1 MRMTNDTRRTRP
13 IGAGLTTGHDN
24 ARDVS
29 LDSCYNTYMNDALQT
44 SNLPDRASTSARV
57 SGASIVSKGQTTMTM
72 IFLASDSS
80 DTLAFSN
87 IGTALEFVR
96 DSHGDLNPEGSAL
109 MLETRAGL
117 VPATNKAVKA
127 SRDRVMRFSAAGAD
141 AASVVAGIQSKLDGA
156 LSACALVGIDPA
168 NVATVGNLRAA
179 LLDAQASIGAESASV
194 TLTIETLYLHKRG
207 YKN

>member
-1 MRMTNDTRRTRP
+1 MRNDSNETRA
-13 IGAGLTTGHDN
+13 IGAGLTIGHDN
-24 ARDVS
+24 ARDFSAHYGILITVEGH
-29 LDSCYNTYMNDALQT
+29 YR
-44 SNLPDRASTSARV
+44 PDRLERTHNMTS
-57 SGASIVSKGQTTMTM
+57 

-96 DSHGDLNPEGSAL
+96 DSHADLNPEGSAL

>member
-1 MRMTNDTRRTRP
+1 MKRDNNETRAL
-13 IGAGLTTGHDN
+13 GAGLSIGHDN
-24 ARDVS
+24 ARDFSAHCDIILTVEGH
-29 LDSCYNTYMNDALQT
+29 YR
-44 SNLPDRASTSARV
+44 PDRLERTHN
-57 SGASIVSKGQTTMTM
+57 MTL

-96 DSHGDLNPEGSAL
+96 DSHADLNPEGSTL

-141 AASVVAGIQSKLDGA
+141 AASVVAGIQSKLTGA
-156 LSACALVGIDPA
+156 LAACALVGVDPE

-179 LLDAQASIGAESASV
+179 LIAAQGNIGAESASV
-194 TLTIETLYLHKRG
+194 SMYIETLRLHKRG

>member
-1 MRMTNDTRRTRP
+1 MT
-13 IGAGLTTGHDN
+13 
-24 ARDVS
+24 S
-29 LDSCYNTYMNDALQT
+29 
-44 SNLPDRASTSARV
+44 
-57 SGASIVSKGQTTMTM
+57 

>member
-1 MRMTNDTRRTRP
+1 MRNDSNETRA
-13 IGAGLTTGHDN
+13 IGAGLTIGHDN
-24 ARDVS
+24 ARDFSAHYVIIKTVEGH
-29 LDSCYNTYMNDALQT
+29 YR
-44 SNLPDRASTSARV
+44 PDRLERTHNMTS
-57 SGASIVSKGQTTMTM
+57 

-168 NVATVGNLRAA
+168 NVATVGNLEAA
-179 LLDAQASIGAESASV
+179 LLTAQGNIGAESASV

>member
-1 MRMTNDTRRTRP
+1 MTNDTRRTRP
-13 IGAGLTTGHDN
+13 IGAGLTIGHDN

-87 IGTALEFVR
+87 IGTALDYVR
-96 DSHGDLNPEGSAL
+96 DSHADLNPEGSAL

>member
-1 MRMTNDTRRTRP
+1 MTNDTRRTRP
-13 IGAGLTTGHDN
+13 IGAGLTIGHDN

-57 SGASIVSKGQTTMTM
+57 SVASIVSKGQTTMTM

-87 IGTALEFVR
+87 IGTALDYVR
-96 DSHGDLNPEGSAL
+96 DSHADLNPEGSAL

>member
-13 IGAGLTTGHDN
+13 IGAGLTIGHDN

-57 SGASIVSKGQTTMTM
+57 SVASIVSKGQTTMTM

-87 IGTALEFVR
+87 IGTALDYVR
-96 DSHGDLNPEGSAL
+96 DSHADLNPEGSAL

>member
-1 MRMTNDTRRTRP
+1 MSMKRDNNETRA
-13 IGAGLTTGHDN
+13 IGAELSIGRN
-24 ARDVS
+24 YARDFYAQNVI
-29 LDSCYNTYMNDALQT
+29 LITVEGHYR
-44 SNLPDRASTSARV
+44 PDRLERTPNMTS
-57 SGASIVSKGQTTMTM
+57 

-96 DSHGDLNPEGSAL
+96 DSHADLNPEGSAL

-117 VPATNKAVKA
+117 VPASNKAVKA

-179 LLDAQASIGAESASV
+179 LLDAQSLVDTDAATAV
-194 TLTIETLYLHKRG
+194 LTIEVMPLHKRG